1 MYSLEV
7 NVEDYSV
14 KSVSPI
20 NIEQMIME
28 RNAYI
33 TDDTRL
39 LTIKIVNYSETI

>member
-1 MYSLEV
+1 MYSIEV

-20 NIEQMIME
+20 NIEQMIMQ

-39 LTIKIVNYSETI
+39 LTIKIVNYSEII

>member
-7 NVEDYSV
+7 NVDDYSV

-20 NIEQMIME
+20 NIEQMIMQ

>member
-20 NIEQMIME
+20 NIEQMIMQ

>member
-7 NVEDYSV
+7 NVDDYSV

>member
-20 NIEQMIME
+20 NIEQMIMQ

-39 LTIKIVNYSETI
+39 LTIKIVNYSEII

>member
-20 NIEQMIME
+20 NIEINDYVKKCIYN
-28 RNAYI
+28 RWYTFIDYKN
-33 TDDTRL
+33 
-39 LTIKIVNYSETI
+39 S

>member
-20 NIEQMIME
+20 NIEQMIMQ

-39 LTIKIVNYSETI
+39 LTIKIVNYTETI